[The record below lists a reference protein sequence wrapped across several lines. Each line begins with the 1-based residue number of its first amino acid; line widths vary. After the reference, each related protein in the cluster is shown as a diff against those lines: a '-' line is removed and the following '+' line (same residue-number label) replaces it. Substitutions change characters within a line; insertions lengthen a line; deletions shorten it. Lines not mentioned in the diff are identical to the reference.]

1 MDLKNAGGNVLVTD
15 DSLILRHVTE
25 QQEGS
30 YRCVA
35 KNQVSYL
42 VLLITIIFSVLKHE
56 FKRDMFKKV
65 SRMFHSAEDFIGPDF
80 MNRRMKS

>member
-42 VLLITIIFSVLKHE
+42 VLLITTIFSVLKNE
-56 FKRDMFKKV
+56 FKQDMYKTV
-65 SRMFHSAEDFIGPDF
+65 TRMFHLAEDFI
-80 MNRRMKS
+80 KSS